1 MTHQQA
7 GGIDAAPG
15 VVLDLF
21 AVEVLAQDVGEARLG
36 AVLGAFADELTR
48 RIPIVRRAIEEADLP
63 TLGRETHSIK
73 GSALTFGAPTLAA
86 AARLANDAAR
96 NRIAEA
102 TFAASREM
110 LLCMPQACGAVRHLI
125 DTRCTRRQA
134 P

>member
-1 MTHQQA
+1 MNNQHA
-7 GGIDAAPG
+7 GGIDAETG
-15 VVLDLF
+15 GVLDLPT
-21 AVEVLAQDVGEARLG
+21 VEDLARDVGETRLG

-48 RIPIVRRAIEEADLP
+48 RIPIVRRAIDERDLS

-96 NRIAEA
+96 NRAADA

-110 LLCMPQACGAVRHLI
+110 LDCMPQACGAVRQLI
-125 DTRCTRRQA
+125 DTRCTRENA